1 MEAWA
6 RIVERTPNAVIWL
19 IRANEYAVEN
29 IQTYWEQTLGMPEER
44 LVFTGPASK
53 DAHIRRSRHAALFMD
68 TEVYGA
74 HSTGTDALWSGVPII
89 VPAPGNHDLT
99 IQVKLRFG
107 DVLSKSDSIRNLLTD
122 QKKFFC
128 NQ

>member
-89 VPAPGNHDLT
+89 VPAPGNHGLL
-99 IQVKLRFG
+99 IQVKF
-107 DVLSKSDSIRNLLTD
+107 
-122 QKKFFC
+122 
-128 NQ
+128 